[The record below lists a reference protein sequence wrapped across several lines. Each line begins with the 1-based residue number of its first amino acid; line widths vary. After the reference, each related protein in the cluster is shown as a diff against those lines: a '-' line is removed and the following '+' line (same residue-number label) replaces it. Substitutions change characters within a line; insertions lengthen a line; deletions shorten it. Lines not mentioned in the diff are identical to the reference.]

1 MCKYENVC
9 CLLSS
14 FVRRRQ
20 GRERER
26 RKEKGA
32 GGNSRVEAMKASS
45 FAYKDFPRREFLP
58 DAMRIEENNE
68 RISIREHPVLDVLS
82 PQTQVFPCSFERETL
97 FIREKISSA
106 RAAGEKGKMLCE
118 GGKFSFAAKENSV
131 VEISNQERNP
141 NFSFQSLR

>member
-1 MCKYENVC
+1 MCVAC
-9 CLLSS
+9 FLRS
-14 FVRRRQ
+14 FDDDKDEK
-20 GRERER
+20 ERGGR
-26 RKEKGA
+26 RKANA